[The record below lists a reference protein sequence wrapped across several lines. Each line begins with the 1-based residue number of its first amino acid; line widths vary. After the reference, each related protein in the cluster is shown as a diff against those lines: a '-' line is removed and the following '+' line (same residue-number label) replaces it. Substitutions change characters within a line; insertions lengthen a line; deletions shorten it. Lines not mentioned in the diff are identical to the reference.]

1 MASVVVV
8 ARPEFHFLQPKCN
21 NEIANLWLSQPRP
34 SLRTLWKSVGS
45 PLSAVGTGGSTV
57 PQKMSSVPLL
67 LFWLIFPDSKRD
79 FSKAEKW
86 TEFWLYQDRNLIL
99 RTQEKVELT
108 AKCQHYGRCSFSL
121 DWSRKIEG
129 ANLILRDRG
138 TLLAWFISRDFSG
151 RHRFNF
157 STLGVAR
164 PKWHLQL
171 RAPSNILSIFILC
184 GQNERVKYWIDR
196 EILARVC
203 SKIRY

>member
-1 MASVVVV
+1 MKS
-8 ARPEFHFLQPKCN
+8 PS
-21 NEIANLWLSQPRP
+21 WLSQPRP
-34 SLRTLWKSVGS
+34 PSARCGSRLGHHWARLELVVLPCPKRCLRSHFYFFDW
-45 PLSAVGTGGSTV
+45 
-57 PQKMSSVPLL
+57 
-67 LFWLIFPDSKRD
+67 FFPDSKRD
-79 FSKAEKW
+79 FRKPKKW

-151 RHRFNF
+151 RYRFNF

-196 EILARVC
+196 EILARVDVRKFGT
-203 SKIRY
+203 KINNLADS